1 MVISARPEKFG
12 GFAGLEE
19 LRREEII
26 GEGVPTLAPLLAPLG
41 LAFKRMTALIERE
54 TDLSAPKWFLLLTL
68 NRHDG
73 ISQGEVSEVFE
84 IDPSRVTRIGQ
95 SMEADGLVR
104 RERDPDDNRVMR
116 MYLTD
121 QGRLAL
127 RNVSELNELLESRIL
142 GVLDE
147 EEVEAL
153 GRSLFA
159 LAEALR

>member
-1 MVISARPEKFG
+1 M
-12 GFAGLEE
+12 EE

-26 GEGVPTLAPLLAPLG
+26 GESVPMLAPLLAPLG
-41 LAFKRMTALIERE
+41 LAFKRMTALVERE
-54 TDLSAPKWFLLLTL
+54 TGLSGPKWFLLMLL
-68 NRHDG
+68 NKHDG
-73 ISQGEVSEVFE
+73 IGQGEVSEVFE

-104 RERDPDDNRVMR
+104 RERDAEDNRVVR

-121 QGRLAL
+121 QGRAAFL
-127 RNVSELNELLESRIL
+127 NTPELNELFESRIL
-142 GVLDE
+142 SVLSE

-153 GRSLFA
+153 GRNLFV

>member
-1 MVISARPEKFG
+1 M
-12 GFAGLEE
+12 EE

-26 GEGVPTLAPLLAPLG
+26 GEGVPMLAPLG
-41 LAFKRMTALIERE
+41 MAFKRMTALVERE
-54 TDLSAPKWFLLLTL
+54 TGLSAPKWFLLLML

-104 RERDPDDNRVMR
+104 RERDPEDNRVMR

-121 QGRLAL
+121 QGRAAL
-127 RNVSELNELLESRIL
+127 LKVSELNELLEARITS
-142 GVLDE
+142 VLDE
-147 EEVEAL
+147 DEAEGL
-153 GRSLFA
+153 SRNLFT

>member
-1 MVISARPEKFG
+1 M
-12 GFAGLEE
+12 EE

-54 TDLSAPKWFLLLTL
+54 TDLSGPKWFLLLML
-68 NRHDG
+68 NKHDG

-104 RERDPDDNRVMR
+104 RERDSDDNRVMR

-121 QGRLAL
+121 QGRSAL

-142 GVLDE
+142 GALDE
-147 EEVEAL
+147 KEVEVL
-153 GRSLFA
+153 GRSLFT

>member
-1 MVISARPEKFG
+1 M
-12 GFAGLEE
+12 EE

-26 GEGVPTLAPLLAPLG
+26 GEGIPMLAPLLAPLG
-41 LAFKRMTALIERE
+41 LSFKRMTALIERE
-54 TDLSAPKWFLLLTL
+54 TGMSAPKWFLLLTL

-73 ISQGEVSEVFE
+73 ISQGEVSDAFE

-104 RERDPDDNRVMR
+104 RERAPEDNRVMR

-121 QGRLAL
+121 EGRAAL
-127 RNVSELNELLESRIL
+127 RNLPELKELLESRIL

-147 EEVEAL
+147 EEVEVL
-153 GRSLFA
+153 GRSLFT